1 VIDSWL
7 SNTKIKNAVDGF
19 VKKLFDSRIS
29 ANQFTIL
36 GLIFGLFSA
45 FLIFL
50 SGIMISTLELMIIS
64 SIIMIIAFFFD
75 IFDGAVA
82 RNQEPTIFGGILD
95 IFCDRIV
102 EVFIIIALI
111 STNSTLLTWPGIF
124 TLMSIILCITMFLVV
139 GGSIKVEDL
148 EETEKVI
155 YYRKGLME
163 RSETFIF
170 LLLINILFFWYWRFI
185 LLWLFASLIFLT
197 AFLRL
202 RDAYIIFKVKE
213 KAKKELV

>member
-1 VIDSWL
+1 MIDSWL
-7 SNTKIKNAVDGF
+7 SKTKIKNAIEKI
-19 VKKLFDSRIS
+19 VKKLFDNRIS
-29 ANQFTIL
+29 ANQLTIL
-36 GLIFGLFSA
+36 GLIFGLLSA

-50 SGIMISTLELMIIS
+50 SGIMLSQLELMIIS
-64 SIIMIIAFFFD
+64 SIIMSLSFFFD
-75 IFDGAVA
+75 VFDGSLA
-82 RNQEPTIFGGILD
+82 RIQEPTIFGGILD
-95 IFCDRIV
+95 IFCDRTV

-111 STNSTLLTWPGIF
+111 STDTTLLIWPGIF
-124 TLMSIILCITMFLVV
+124 TLTSIVLCITMFLVV

-148 EETEKVI
+148 GETEKVI

-185 LLWLFASLIFLT
+185 LLWLFASLVFLT

-202 RDAYIIFKVKE
+202 RDTYLIFKVKD
-213 KAKKELV
+213 KAENELV